1 MFFNIVY
8 VVFRLLRCK
17 SDTLAVGFATA
28 SFLFVLTGVD
38 ERAALAMRVI

>member
-17 SDTLAVGFATA
+17 SDTLAVSSATA
-28 SFLFVLTGVD
+28 CLLFVLTGVD